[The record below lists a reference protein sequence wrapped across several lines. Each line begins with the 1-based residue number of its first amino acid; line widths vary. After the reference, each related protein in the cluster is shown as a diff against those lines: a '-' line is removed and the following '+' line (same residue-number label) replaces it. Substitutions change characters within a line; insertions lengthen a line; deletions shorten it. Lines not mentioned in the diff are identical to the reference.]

1 MNFKYERLPN
11 LCFWCGC
18 LMHDDQDCH
27 LWVESEGSLLAESK
41 QFGPWLKAAPFVP
54 KGKYVVKVP
63 GFFARK
69 KDEVAKERLETV
81 KNKPVVV
88 VRTSKQATERGR
100 TEKENA
106 EVSNVGSMDPV
117 F

>member
-1 MNFKYERLPN
+1 M
-11 LCFWCGC
+11 
-18 LMHDDQDCH
+18 
-27 LWVESEGSLLAESK
+27 
-41 QFGPWLKAAPFVP
+41 P
-54 KGKYVVKVP
+54 KRKYVVKVP

-88 VRTSKQATERGR
+88 VQTSKQATERGR